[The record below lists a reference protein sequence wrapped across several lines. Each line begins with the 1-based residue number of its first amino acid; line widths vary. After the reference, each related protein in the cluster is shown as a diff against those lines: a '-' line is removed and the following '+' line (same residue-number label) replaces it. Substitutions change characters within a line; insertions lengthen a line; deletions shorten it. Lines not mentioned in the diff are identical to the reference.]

1 MRGGILELAFRHN
14 TKRALGFELF
24 KLSELWARVDALP
37 TILTPKRLDFH
48 IAYAGIRG
56 KGELL
61 VDFAPVPIGAGKLVV
76 CARGRIQEYRPS
88 AKVDA
93 WMLMFTTDFLRDRL
107 RVLSPALVTPVVAMS
122 ADGLALCEQMA
133 TEHAR
138 PEDAHQAP
146 MLASL
151 LRALL
156 LHAERALPA
165 DLDADP
171 ALERFFTILERDCL
185 TTREVAHYAKAAAI
199 SPRRLGE
206 LISAKTGRSTKQV
219 IDERVVLEH
228 KRLLAHTSLSV
239 KELAERTGFAEPTNL
254 VKFFR
259 HHTGT
264 TPAAFRSTFVSSH
277 RRS

>member
-1 MRGGILELAFRHN
+1 MSGGILELAFRHN

-24 KLSELWARVDALP
+24 KLSELWARIDALP

-48 IAYAGIRG
+48 VAYVGIRG
-56 KGELL
+56 KGEML

-93 WMLMFTTDFLRDRL
+93 WMLMFTPDFLRDRL
-107 RVLSPALVTPVVAMS
+107 RVLSPAWAMPVVATP
-122 ADGLALCEQMA
+122 ADGLAWCDQMA
-133 TEHAR
+133 AEHAR
-138 PEDAHQAP
+138 PEDAQQAP
-146 MLASL
+146 LLASL

-156 LHAERALPA
+156 LQAERSLPV

-185 TTREVAHYAKAAAI
+185 ATRGVAHYAREAGI

-206 LISAKTGRSTKQV
+206 LVSAKTGRSTKQV

-228 KRLLAHTSLSV
+228 KRLLAHTTLSV
-239 KELAERTGFAEPTNL
+239 KELAEHTGFAEPTNL